1 MISLTVGSSGLES
14 VVQLITVTII
24 FVFVLA
30 LTYFATRYIGNY
42 QKSKMTGSNI
52 QVLET
57 MRISNSKYLQI
68 IKAGEKHFVIA
79 VCKDTITYL
88 CDLNAEDLVFKN
100 TSTELKTENFKAILD
115 KFRKDKPED

>member
-52 QVLET
+52 QILET